1 MHKQVTEKLPG
12 IYEINLYQGRDE
24 IHIYLV
30 KGHAGEKSL
39 MIDTG
44 YNTAENRDI
53 LEQVFADLQIPHE
66 DLDVFLTHKHHDHTG
81 IASSLQKQGA
91 SIYMNP
97 LEDRHLYDCLYY
109 GHGEKAIDE
118 QNKVLKRVGVTPERT
133 LEVWNGYKAFNA
145 YYQDAVTEESFKT
158 RIFSYTPIEHGQTFT
173 YGAYTFQ
180 AISLPGHTL
189 GQLGLY
195 DEKHQLLFSGDQII
209 KHIVPIVGTSYAN
222 EHLLTQYFRSLDQ
235 FKTQYCNCTFYPAHG
250 ESFTDSEAIV
260 EKILSAYRKKL
271 VATHNVL
278 ENSAE
283 ALTVQEIAFRVYGVY
298 TLPAEA
304 PDFFKIKSIITKTFS
319 CLEYLYDQKYCSR
332 MEQDGMLFYR

>member
-12 IYEINLYQGRDE
+12 IYEINLYQNKDE

-30 KGHAGEKSL
+30 KGNTGQRSL
-39 MIDTG
+39 LIDTG
-44 YNTAENRDI
+44 YNTAENRAI
-53 LEQVFADLQIPHE
+53 LDQIFTDLHISPQ
-66 DLDVFLTHKHHDHTG
+66 DLDIFLTHKHHDHTG
-81 IASSLQKQGA
+81 IASHLQKQGA

-109 GHGEKAIDE
+109 GHGEKAIHE
-118 QNKVLKRVGVTPERT
+118 QNNVLKRVGVTPARN
-133 LEVWNGYKAFNA
+133 LPVWNGYKAFND
-145 YYQDAVTEESFKT
+145 YYQNAETEESFKT
-158 RIFSYTPIEHGQTFT
+158 RIFSYTPIEHGQFLT
-173 YGAYTFQ
+173 YGNYTFQ
-180 AISLPGHTL
+180 VISLAGHTL

-195 DEKHQLLFSGDQII
+195 ETNHKLLFSGDQII
-209 KHIVPIVGTSYAN
+209 KHIVPIVGSSYAN
-222 EHLLTQYFRSLDQ
+222 EHLLTQYFRSLEQ
-235 FKTQYCNCTFYPAHG
+235 FKTQYADCTFYPAHG
-250 ESFTDSEAIV
+250 ESFNNPEPIV

-271 VATHNVL
+271 VATHNIL

-298 TLPAEA
+298 TLPPQA

>member
-1 MHKQVTEKLPG
+1 MHTQVTEKLPG
-12 IYEINLYQGRDE
+12 IFEINLYQGRDE

-30 KGHAGEKSL
+30 KGHNGQKSL
-39 MIDTG
+39 LIDTG
-44 YNTAENRDI
+44 YNTAENRNI
-53 LEQVFADLQIPHE
+53 LEQVFADLNILHK

-81 IASSLQKQGA
+81 IASYLQKQGA

-97 LEDRHLYDCLYY
+97 LEDRHRYDCLYY
-109 GHGEKAIDE
+109 GHGAKAIDE

-133 LEVWNGYKAFNA
+133 LNVWNGYKAFNE
-145 YYQDAVTEESFKT
+145 YYQNAVTEESFKT
-158 RIFSYTPIEHGQTFT
+158 RIFTYIPIEHGQTFT
-173 YGAYTFQ
+173 YGDYTFQ
-180 AISLPGHTL
+180 AVSLPGHTL

-222 EHLLTQYFRSLDQ
+222 EHLLTQYFHSLEQ
-235 FKTQYCNCTFYPAHG
+235 FKTQYHNCTFYPAHG
-250 ESFTDSEAIV
+250 ESFNNPESIV

-271 VATHNVL
+271 VATHTVL

-319 CLEYLYDQKYCSR
+319 CLEYLYDQNYCSR